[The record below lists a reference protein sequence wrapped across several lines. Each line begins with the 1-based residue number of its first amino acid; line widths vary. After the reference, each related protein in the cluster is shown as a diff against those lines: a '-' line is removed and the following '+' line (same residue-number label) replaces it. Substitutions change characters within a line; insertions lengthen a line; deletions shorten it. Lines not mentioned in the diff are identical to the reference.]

1 MHPDVKA
8 LHMKNH
14 TQALAEANH
23 RAAQTM
29 EKMGGGFAA
38 ALALAYYRADADNQA
53 RILGA
58 FPDLFEKYRRIAEEL
73 REMQELAD

>member
-1 MHPDVKA
+1 MHPE
-8 LHMKNH
+8 LNH

-38 ALALAYYRADADNQA
+38 ALAAAYYRADSSNKL
-53 RILGA
+53 RILRTW
-58 FPDLFEKYRRIAEEL
+58 PDLFERYRRIA
-73 REMQELAD
+73 RELAESGQA